1 MVINFSLF
9 NSVYVNLRVA
19 AAPPVYDTPQARLR
33 AAEMLIPQ
41 RRLGP
46 RESEPSRRNQKIA
59 GGICFTFGLVWN
71 VSFSLKVESMP
82 SPPPDSSIQHQL
94 S

>member
-1 MVINFSLF
+1 MVINFSFF
-9 NSVYVNLRVA
+9 NSGYINFRVA
-19 AAPPVYDTPQARLR
+19 PAPPVYDTPQARLR

-46 RESEPSRRNQKIA
+46 RVSEPSRRNQKIA
-59 GGICFTFGLVWN
+59 GGICFTFWLVWN
-71 VSFSLKVESMP
+71 VSFSLEVEGMP
-82 SPPPDSSIQHQL
+82 SPQIATSSI